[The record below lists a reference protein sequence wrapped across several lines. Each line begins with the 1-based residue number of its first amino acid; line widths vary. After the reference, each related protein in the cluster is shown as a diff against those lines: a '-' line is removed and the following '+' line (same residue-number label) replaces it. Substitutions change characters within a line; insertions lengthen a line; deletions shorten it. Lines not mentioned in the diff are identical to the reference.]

1 MDFGHRNNHFD
12 NIMVNCECTI
22 ARDLDADFKVNVV
35 KFGLNYRFGAA
46 PAAPVAARY

>member
-1 MDFGHRNNHFD
+1 MDFGHRNIHFD
-12 NIMVNCECTI
+12 DVCVDCGIR
-22 ARDLDADFKVNVV
+22 RDLDADLKVSVV